1 MSALWEVGL
10 EKGGDS
16 CQLEVEEASEGA
28 KGTRA
33 WGLTTQG
40 EPAWP
45 GEEVEG
51 RRWPIFRQTPEV

>member
-16 CQLEVEEASEGA
+16 CQLRVEEASEGA

-51 RRWPIFRQTPEV
+51 RRWPEP